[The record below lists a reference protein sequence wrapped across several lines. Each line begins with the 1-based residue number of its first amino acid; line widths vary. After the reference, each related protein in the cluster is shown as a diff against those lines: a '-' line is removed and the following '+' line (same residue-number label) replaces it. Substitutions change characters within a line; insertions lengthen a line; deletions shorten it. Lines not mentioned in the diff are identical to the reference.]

1 MAPSTAWTPE
11 RLSPALDFGVVDQA
25 PVRKGGS
32 AREALREAVEL
43 ATATEALGYRR
54 FWVAEHHNLP
64 SLASTSPEI
73 LIGQIA
79 AHTQRIRVGSGGVML
94 MHYSALKVAEN
105 FRMLESLYPG
115 RIDLGLGRAPGGDPR
130 SARALAHPAPM
141 RDVSL
146 YPQLIDDLVGYLQD
160 DLPPDH
166 PFAAVR
172 AGPSGEGS
180 PEVWLLGSGI
190 DSALLAAER
199 GLPFSF
205 AHFFGTA
212 TEHAP
217 AICEAY
223 RRRFRATSHAGE
235 ARLHLALQV
244 TCAETEAEAERLASS
259 LDVGR
264 IQMARQ
270 QGAGILPPE
279 EALAYH
285 FTPEERAFVKASRR
299 SMIVGDPG
307 QVRDRIEAVATS
319 CGARELGIVT
329 ICYDFQAR
337 KRSYEL
343 VAEAFGIRAAG

>member
-1 MAPSTAWTPE
+1 MSE
-11 RLSPALDFGVVDQA
+11 SSPLDFGVVDQA

-32 AREALREAVEL
+32 AGEALREAVQL
-43 ATATEALGYRR
+43 AAVTEALGYRR

-64 SLASTSPEI
+64 SLASTSPEV

-79 AHTQRIRVGSGGVML
+79 AHTERIRVGSGGVML

-115 RIDLGLGRAPGGDPR
+115 RIDLGLGRAPGGDQR
-130 SARALAHPAPM
+130 SARALAHPAPQ

-146 YPQLIDDLVGYLQD
+146 YPQLVDDLVGYLRD
-160 DLPPDH
+160 ELPPDH
-166 PFAAVR
+166 PFAGIQP
-172 AGPSGEGS
+172 GPRPESC

-199 GLPFSF
+199 ALPFSF
-205 AHFFGTA
+205 AHFFGSA
-212 TEHAP
+212 SEHAP

-223 RRRFRATSHAGE
+223 RRRFRAMGHPGE

-244 TCAETEAEAERLASS
+244 TCADTQSEAERLASS

-270 QGAGILPPE
+270 QGTGILPPE
-279 EALAYH
+279 EALNYQ
-285 FTPEERAFVKASRR
+285 FTPEELAFVQASRR
-299 SMIVGDPG
+299 SMIVGDPK
-307 QVRDRIEAVATS
+307 QVRERIEAIAAD

-329 ICYDFQAR
+329 ICYDFEAR
-337 KRSYEL
+337 QHSYEL
-343 VAEAFGIRAAG
+343 VAEAFGIRAPS

>member
-1 MAPSTAWTPE
+1 M
-11 RLSPALDFGVVDQA
+11 SPAFDLGVVDQA

-32 AREALREAVEL
+32 AHDALHEAVEL
-43 ATATEALGYRR
+43 AAATEALGYRR

-79 AHTQRIRVGSGGVML
+79 ARTRRMRVGSGGVML

-115 RIDLGLGRAPGGDPR
+115 RIDLGLGRAPGGDQR

-146 YPQLIDDLVGYLQD
+146 YPQLVDDLIGYLRD

-166 PFAAVR
+166 PFAAVKPGPTG
-172 AGPSGEGS
+172 AGC

-212 TEHAP
+212 SEHAP
-217 AICEAY
+217 AVCEAY
-223 RRRFRATSHAGE
+223 RRRFAALGHSGE
-235 ARLHLALQV
+235 PRLHLALQV
-244 TCAETEAEAERLASS
+244 TCAESQAEAERLAAS

-279 EALAYH
+279 EALAYR
-285 FTPEERAFVKASRR
+285 FSPEERAFVEASRR
-299 SMIVGDPG
+299 SMIVGDPA
-307 QVRDRIEAVATS
+307 QVRERIEAIAAN

-329 ICYDFQAR
+329 ICYDFEAR
-337 KRSYEL
+337 KRSYAL
-343 VAEAFGIRAAG
+343 VAEAFGMGAAS

>member
-1 MAPSTAWTPE
+1 
-11 RLSPALDFGVVDQA
+11 LSFELGVVDQA

-43 ATATEALGYRR
+43 AATTEALGYHHY
-54 FWVAEHHNLP
+54 WVAEHHNLP

-79 AHTQRIRVGSGGVML
+79 AHTERIRVGSGGVML

-115 RIDLGLGRAPGGDPR
+115 RIDLGLGRAPGGDQR
-130 SARALAHPAPM
+130 TARALAHPAPM

-146 YPQLIDDLVGYLQD
+146 YPQLVDDLLGHLRG

-166 PFAAVR
+166 PFSTVR
-172 AGPSGEGS
+172 AGPTPEGS
-180 PEVWLLGSGI
+180 PQVWLLGSGI

-212 TEHAP
+212 SEHAP
-217 AICEAY
+217 AVCEAY
-223 RRRFRATSHAGE
+223 RRRFRALGHAGE

-259 LDVGR
+259 LDLGR

-270 QGAGILPPE
+270 QGKGILPPE
-279 EALAYH
+279 EALAYP

-307 QVRDRIEAVATS
+307 QVRDRIETIAAQ

-329 ICYDFQAR
+329 ICYDFEAR
-337 KRSYEL
+337 QHSYEL
-343 VAEAFGIRAAG
+343 VAEAFGIRAPG

>member
-1 MAPSTAWTPE
+1 MSLE
-11 RLSPALDFGVVDQA
+11 LGVVDQA
-25 PVRKGGS
+25 PVRKGGN
-32 AREALREAVEL
+32 ARDALREAVEL
-43 ATATEALGYRR
+43 AATAEALGYRHY
-54 FWVAEHHNLP
+54 WVAEHHNLP

-73 LIGQIA
+73 LIAQIA

-105 FRMLESLYPG
+105 FRMLETLYPG
-115 RIDLGLGRAPGGDPR
+115 RIDLGLGRAPGGDQR
-130 SARALAHPAPM
+130 TARALAHPAPM

-146 YPQLIDDLVGYLQD
+146 YPGLVDDLLGHLRD

-166 PFAAVR
+166 PFATVR
-172 AGPSGEGS
+172 AGPT
-180 PEVWLLGSGI
+180 PEECPRVWLLGSGI

-212 TEHAP
+212 SEHAP
-217 AICEAY
+217 AVCEAY
-223 RRRFRATSHAGE
+223 RRRFQALGQAGE

-270 QGAGILPPE
+270 QGVGILPPE
-279 EALAYH
+279 EALAYR

-307 QVRDRIEAVATS
+307 QVRDRIEGIAEQ

-329 ICYDFQAR
+329 ICYDFEAR

-343 VAEAFGIRAAG
+343 VAEAFGIRAPT